1 MTTEHDVKRRIEAA
15 EFELARAKDSL
26 QNLTRGYKNGVT
38 GRILSIL
45 NYWSPHLDEENTNA
59 IYITLKSR
67 NVNNKFRAASSF
79 TQIAREEGWCIGC
92 CDAVGKDIQ
101 IRLFPINGN

>member
-1 MTTEHDVKRRIEAA
+1 MTTEQDVKRRIEAA

-26 QNLTRGYKNGVT
+26 KDLSRGYKNATT

-45 NYWSPHLDEENTNA
+45 NYWHPRLDEEGKIA
-59 IYITLKSR
+59 IYITLQGLEEDNR
-67 NVNNKFRAASSF
+67 FRAASSF
-79 TQIAREEGWCIGC
+79 VRIAREEGWCIGC
-92 CDAVGKDIQ
+92 CDAVGKDMQ